1 MIYELSRNKVKRMT
15 KNYIN
20 ELDFILSS
28 LINEYANINE
38 GVKFYQGEAPKT
50 TKETVTET
58 VIKKYGLKEW
68 EINVLFHHLLIDKYI
83 ISIDP
88 LTISMEGVVFESTGG
103 YAEKNRREELEKI
116 RINTIEGDLKK
127 YSYGLMVFTG
137 VVAIGTLI
145 SALYFVLE
153 MWKLFN

>member
-1 MIYELSRNKVKRMT
+1 MSKD
-15 KNYIN
+15 YIN

-38 GVKFYQGEAPKT
+38 GVKFYQEEAPKT

-88 LTISMEGVVFESTGG
+88 LTISMEGVIFESTGG
-103 YAEKNRREELEKI
+103 YAEKKDAKNW
-116 RINTIEGDLKK
+116 KK
-127 YSYGLMVFTG
+127 YGSILLKATSKNTRMD
-137 VVAIGTLI
+137 
-145 SALYFVLE
+145 
-153 MWKLFN
+153 

>member
-1 MIYELSRNKVKRMT
+1 MK

-20 ELDFILSS
+20 ELDFILHA

-38 GVKFYQGEAPKT
+38 GVNFYQEQAPKS
-50 TKETVTET
+50 TKETVIET
-58 VIKKYGLKEW
+58 VIKKFGLKEW
-68 EINVLFHHLLIDKYI
+68 ELNVLLHHLLIDKYI

-88 LTISMEGVVFESTGG
+88 LTISLEGVVFEGNGG
-103 YAEKNRREELEKI
+103 YAEKNRREELENT
-116 RINTIEGDLKK
+116 RIKTIEGDLNR

-145 SALYFVLE
+145 SALYFALE
-153 MWKLFN
+153 IWRYFN